1 MYILTIGCIP
11 EMRKKGLASEL
22 VKMCVEHSANNP
34 NCGAIYLH
42 VLTSNHAAIRLY
54 ERNAFLFYLTRYD
67 FYEIDGEPHAAYLYL
82 LPMNKF
88 CIKRSL
94 LHEIFRVCD
103 SIVLQVKSAFHSVI
117 LALKAPKFKRI
128 KRVEDRPIVY
138 GSDYA

>member
-1 MYILTIGCIP
+1 
-11 EMRKKGLASEL
+11 
-22 VKMCVEHSANNP
+22 MCEHSANNP

-103 SIVLQVKSAFHSVI
+103 SIVLQVKSAFHSFI